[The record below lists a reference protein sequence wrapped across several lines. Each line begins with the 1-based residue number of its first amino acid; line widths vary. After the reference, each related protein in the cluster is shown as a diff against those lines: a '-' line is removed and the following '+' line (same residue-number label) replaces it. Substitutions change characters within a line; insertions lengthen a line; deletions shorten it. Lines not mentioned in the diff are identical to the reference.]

1 VASRDITIKGV
12 KIPKG
17 MTINMSIY
25 NMHRDSDYWTDPNI
39 FDPDR

>member
-17 MTINMSIY
+17 MTVTMSVY
-25 NMHRDSDYWTDPNI
+25 HMHRDSDYWA
-39 FDPDR
+39 DPDTFNPDR